1 MYSRLCKWYLAL
13 KSTRRILS
21 ISCNQ
26 QQRRDTPVVKHL
38 NFDEYFTGWWS
49 EVKEDFWADMK
60 PELLKLVRTLM
71 ECSMEWVRDEIV
83 EVPRNHKAP
92 HARLDSRNGY
102 FTRSWDTDL
111 GVIQNLRV
119 PRTRENAITQRVLK
133 PFAKNQAPVYEALR
147 NLFLAGVSTRR
158 VGEVVRPFLGRTY
171 SASFISELTKT
182 LDPQV
187 KAFHQRTLQDA
198 YLYLFFDGIVL
209 KGKEAL
215 GAKKRVILVAYGIR
229 TDGHKELI
237 DFLVHRSESQD
248 AWESLLQDL
257 WRRGLQGKATQLII
271 TDGGKGLHAALDVVY
286 PRIKR
291 QRCWVHKL
299 RNVANKLR
307 RSIQAE
313 CLAQAKGIYQ
323 AQSRRQ
329 AIKRFHRWAARWRRA
344 APKAV
349 ACLEADLEQLLSFF
363 DCPREHHVKI
373 RTTNAIERIFR
384 EVRRRT
390 RPISCFTND
399 ASIDRILYGL
409 FHYFNQRWQQK
420 RIIEPAPA
428 TKQWELAA

>member
-1 MYSRLCKWYLAL
+1 MK
-13 KSTRRILS
+13 
-21 ISCNQ
+21 Q
-26 QQRRDTPVVKHL
+26 L
-38 NFDEYFTGWWS
+38 NFERHFTGWWS

-60 PELLKLVRTLM
+60 PDLLKLVKILM
-71 ECSMEWVRDEIV
+71 ERTMLWIREESV
-83 EVPRNHKAP
+83 EVPWNCKAP
-92 HARLDSRNGY
+92 EERSDSCNGFY
-102 FTRSWDTDL
+102 IRSWTTTL
-111 GVIQNLRV
+111 GTIQELRV
-119 PRTRENAITQRVLK
+119 PRTRRVSITQQVLE
-133 PFAKNQAPVYEALR
+133 PFAKNQTAVHEALKG
-147 NLFLAGVSTRR
+147 LFLAGVSTRR
-158 VGEVVRPFLGRTY
+158 VGEVVQPFLGHSV
-171 SASFISELTKT
+171 SASFVSELTKT
-182 LDPQV
+182 LDPHV
-187 KAFHQRTLQDA
+187 KAFHQRPLEDK

-237 DFLVHRSESQD
+237 DFLVHRSESEE
-248 AWESLLQDL
+248 AWRSLLEDL
-257 WRRGLQGKATQLII
+257 YRRGLEGISAQLII
-271 TDGGKGLHAALDVVY
+271 TDGGKGLHAALDGIY

-307 RSIQAE
+307 RAIQAP
-313 CLAQAKGIYQ
+313 CLAEAKGIYL
-323 AQSRRQ
+323 AATKRQ
-329 AIKRFHRWAARWRRA
+329 AVKRFQRWAARWRRE

-363 DCPREHHVKI
+363 DCPREHHTKI

-409 FHYFNQRWQQK
+409 FHYFNERWQRK
-420 RIIEPAPA
+420 GLFAPA
-428 TKQWELAA
+428 QASKHQALLAA

>member
-1 MYSRLCKWYLAL
+1 MRTA
-13 KSTRRILS
+13 
-21 ISCNQ
+21 
-26 QQRRDTPVVKHL
+26 
-38 NFDEYFTGWWS
+38 NFDQHLIGWWS

-60 PELLKLVRTLM
+60 PELLKLVKLLM
-71 ECSMEWVRDEIV
+71 ESSMQMVRDELV
-83 EVPRNHKAP
+83 LVDWNRKAP
-92 HARLDSRNGY
+92 ETRADYRNGFY
-102 FTRSWDTDL
+102 ARRWDTDL
-111 GVIQNLRV
+111 GVIEELRV
-119 PRTRENAITQRVLK
+119 PRTRRISITKEVLE
-133 PFAKNQAPVYEALR
+133 PFAQNRSAIYEALKG
-147 NLFLAGVSTRR
+147 LFLAGVSTRR
-158 VGEVVRPFLGRTY
+158 VGEVVKPFLGHTV
-171 SASFISELTKT
+171 SASFVSELTKT

-187 KAFHQRTLQDA
+187 RAFHERPLEDR

-237 DFLVHRSESQD
+237 DFITRGSESED
-248 AWESLLQDL
+248 AWASLLNDL
-257 WRRGLQGKATQLII
+257 HCRGLQGLNTQLII
-271 TDGGKGLHAALDVVY
+271 TDGSKGLHAALETVY
-286 PRIKR
+286 PRIPR

-313 CLAQAKGIYQ
+313 CLAQAKGIYL
-323 AQSRRQ
+323 ASTRRQ
-329 AIKRFHRWAARWRRA
+329 AIKRFHRWAARWRRE

-409 FHYFNQRWQQK
+409 FHYFNERWQSKPAIRLQ
-420 RIIEPAPA
+420 PAP
-428 TKQWELAA
+428 KQMELAA